1 MDNSRRLNEEME
13 LLPSTFRWLGMLP
26 TGVRPMRLGQQFPR
40 IANKLAI
47 LWEEPAVCR
56 KYLTSL
62 MLDDRGDRAG
72 FPPEVIMELGT
83 LDTYMDTGIVP
94 ARSTLGATSD

>member
-1 MDNSRRLNEEME
+1 MDNSRRLNEETE
-13 LLPSTFRWLGMLP
+13 LLPSTFRWLGILP
-26 TGVRPMRLGQQFPR
+26 KEVRPMRMGQQFPR

-47 LWEEPAVCR
+47 LSEEPAVCR
-56 KYLTSL
+56 KFLTSL

-83 LDTYMDTGIVP
+83 LEAYMDTGVVP

>member
-1 MDNSRRLNEEME
+1 MDNSRRLNEETE
-13 LLPSTFRWLGMLP
+13 LLPSTFRWLGILP
-26 TGVRPMRLGQQFPR
+26 KGVRPMRLGQQFPR

-56 KYLTSL
+56 KFLTSL

-72 FPPEVIMELGT
+72 FPPEVIMELGA
-83 LDTYMDTGIVP
+83 LEAYMDTRGCSGPRNPWTI
-94 ARSTLGATSD
+94 SD